1 MAEGNFAEWVPE
13 EVRQRIR
20 DFFAELKEKRKETT
34 FVEADDRYEDY
45 LRSKE
50 WQRIRRRVLKHDQRL
65 CRRCGGHAT
74 HVHHRSYE
82 PDVMAGNNDEQ
93 LASICE
99 GCHTVIHFDESGAKR
114 APEEWDRILL
124 EKCHDTDIPVPKV
137 DMRRSRPK
145 PPQEWPRMTAVQRAA
160 WDLEYSRIRLARLRD
175 KVQKQTNSFGV
186 FR

>member
-1 MAEGNFAEWVPE
+1 MIEGETESHFAEGVPE
-13 EVRQRIR
+13 EVRQGIR
-20 DFFAELKEKRKETT
+20 NFFADLKEKREETA

-50 WQRIRRRVLKHDQRL
+50 WKSVRSRVLKRDNRQ
-65 CRRCGGHAT
+65 CWRCGGHAT

-114 APEEWDRILL
+114 SLEETDQLL
-124 EKCHDTDIPVPKV
+124 FVKCHATDFPSPKL
-137 DMRRSRPK
+137 DMRRKWPEL
-145 PPQEWPRMTAVQRAA
+145 PPEWPRMTAVQRAA
-160 WDLEYSRIRLARLRD
+160 WNCEYSGLRLDRMMERNR
-175 KVQKQTNSFGV
+175 KQ
-186 FR
+186 